1 MQAQQNKQ
9 AHITHGNTTIRLQWQ
24 GSHIVGKVQFE
35 LSALLPE
42 PKQITYSRDFLLQ
55 ARNTESQYLA
65 PSIKLPLLTRSQTTP
80 LFKGF
85 AQTATPNRRS
95 GRRRTFIDDSGRKH
109 FYRSSKPKVLR
120 TTPPPQRIQRI
131 KRIYNLTNRR
141 APPPRGTPGA
151 EQADEECTPPDKE
164 PHAQSRG
171 AGRRR
176 ARRALYRSWRR
187 QCKQCLVR
195 GAGSRTP
202 APCQLTKATPKRA
215 KWFRQALLWQHTATK
230 RHERKKR
237 VTRHPTTPPLPY
249 ASKLRIGSLNV
260 QGFADTLKLKTA
272 LQVMERHRID
282 VLMLTETKSTS
293 YYSYV
298 SEEHLVI
305 LSGNNR
311 DKHAGVGAI
320 ITPHL
325 RPYLMDVIQF
335 NNRIIHLCFKKQ
347 GGAVHVVGA
356 YAPHSGRDFEED
368 RQPFWEQL
376 EEHLSRIPHP
386 EPLYLTGDFNVRFQA
401 SHRHDE
407 GVTGPHTYGK
417 GPRFIDHTATSNR
430 SLCVKTMQSLGMLEA
445 ASYITPIPSHQITYR
460 DKAAPPASWEQF
472 IMDPLILQQFYSQ
485 LHQRTPEASLEV
497 AALVRSYLD
506 LPELLPP
513 TKNQPHPDPTRFQRL
528 DHTFVRAQWLHTVN
542 SCRSKLFAG
551 FPSDHYPLV
560 TEVQVKLAAKNI
572 KKPKPRK
579 YDFSTV
585 TPEQKEQFNQRVR
598 KHLGL
603 SFEQPPDLPTSNDH
617 TAECTFYTDGSGTRG
632 RCTAASPAGW
642 GWCTERTGEDG
653 ELEWTDASGP
663 VITDP
668 DHTAYLGARVGS
680 NNTAE
685 LSAIAEALLYAH
697 EQAYHRVIIRSD
709 SQWAINVITGKWRP
723 KTHHNLINC
732 IRSLLKFPK
741 GRAKLFWVKGH
752 AGDRGNERADRLADK
767 GKESQMHEGGRSF
780 NTPPRTT
787 PQTRSRHSHAAFTEA
802 IQAAA
807 QETFKLQT
815 RHPKKPWIT
824 DATLTALQEARAAE
838 AEATPHA
845 KSLRNKAKRLVRKDR
860 IKWIHDR
867 LVQDPGGI
875 TKDVWRMAKQQKRG
889 FVGKR
894 SHLVVDGKPIPW
906 SRSHEA
912 FRDHLQNKQWA
923 PRLTTPQLREAARDM
938 GPNIFEQAPEEPLFT
953 IAELQTALT
962 KLKKNKAPGPDG
974 ITNELYGLLDTEGEL
989 NLLQLYNDILTTPQI
1004 PEEWYLATVVS
1015 IFKGKGSDT
1024 DVGNYR
1030 PISLLNA
1037 SYKILASM
1045 IQTRLAKA
1053 SEPKLRKTQY
1063 GFRAERSTTHPLF
1076 ILRRAME
1083 WSQMTD
1089 KPLQLLFLDW
1099 RQAFD
1104 SLDHTA
1110 MLTALRRFGVSQNFL
1125 QLIEAFYSKPVF
1137 QVHSWQGTSCTGQ
1150 VGAGIRQGCPLSP
1163 YLFIM
1168 VLSVIMHD
1176 VDNALLDTGVPTN
1189 TWSVGNPTYD
1199 LEYADDTLLISLTT
1213 PQLQSFLTT
1222 LEREAARYGMS
1233 LNETKTEHL
1242 TKPGTQGDLF
1252 FQSGEKVPKTSK
1264 AKYLGAMISWD
1275 RPFHEAFYHRL
1286 ALAESDFKK
1295 LRLVWNSNMPR
1306 RRKLYIFHSTI
1317 VPSLLYGLDSLS
1329 LTDHNLRTVNGQYY
1343 RFLRRVMGI
1352 KAAYYSRIPNEEVW
1366 NQAGRPHRAGDLLN
1380 ATQHKMLVE
1389 VYSHSMDDPLHNV
1402 VFCSA
1407 LKDRITTQG
1416 RRRGKPI
1423 PYWLRTMIK
1432 RHYPSL
1438 SDHTAGSLFGPQFKF
1453 VELGR
1458 TLRQT
1463 LERAPKRA
1471 RPRAWPGTP
1480 LRLKNLLLRYM
1491 EPLGTLNPCRKC
1503 KARFP

>member
-1 MQAQQNKQ
+1 
-9 AHITHGNTTIRLQWQ
+9 
-24 GSHIVGKVQFE
+24 
-35 LSALLPE
+35 
-42 PKQITYSRDFLLQ
+42 
-55 ARNTESQYLA
+55 
-65 PSIKLPLLTRSQTTP
+65 
-80 LFKGF
+80 
-85 AQTATPNRRS
+85 
-95 GRRRTFIDDSGRKH
+95 
-109 FYRSSKPKVLR
+109 
-120 TTPPPQRIQRI
+120 
-131 KRIYNLTNRR
+131 
-141 APPPRGTPGA
+141 
-151 EQADEECTPPDKE
+151 
-164 PHAQSRG
+164 
-171 AGRRR
+171 
-176 ARRALYRSWRR
+176 
-187 QCKQCLVR
+187 
-195 GAGSRTP
+195 
-202 APCQLTKATPKRA
+202 
-215 KWFRQALLWQHTATK
+215 
-230 RHERKKR
+230 
-237 VTRHPTTPPLPY
+237 
-249 ASKLRIGSLNV
+249 
-260 QGFADTLKLKTA
+260 
-272 LQVMERHRID
+272 MERHRID
-282 VLMLTETKSTS
+282 VLMLSETKSTS

-320 ITPHL
+320 IRPHL
-325 RPYLMDVIQF
+325 RPYLMDVIQV

-356 YAPHSGRDFEED
+356 YAPHSGRDFEAD

-401 SHRHDE
+401 SHRNDE

-430 SLCVKTMQSLGMLEA
+430 SLCVKTMQSLGMVES
-445 ASYITPIPSHQITYR
+445 ASYITPVPSHQITYR

-472 IMDPLILQQFYSQ
+472 IVDPPILQQFYALVQ
-485 LHQRTPEASLEV
+485 QRAPEASLEV
-497 AALVRSYLD
+497 AALVRSYLEM
-506 LPELLPP
+506 PELLPP
-513 TKNQPHPDPTRFQRL
+513 TKNQPHPDPIRFQRL
-528 DHTFVRAQWLHTVN
+528 DHTFVRTQWLHTVN

-579 YDFSTV
+579 FDFTHV
-585 TPEQKEQFNQRVR
+585 TQEQRAQFNLRVR
-598 KHLGL
+598 KHLGQRPEEP
-603 SFEQPPDLPTSNDH
+603 SDPPTSSDH

-653 ELEWTDASGP
+653 ELEWIDASGP

-668 DHTAYLGARVGS
+668 DHTAFLGARVGS

-697 EQAYHRVIIRSD
+697 EQSYHKIIIRSD

-723 KTHHNLINC
+723 KTHHNLINY
-732 IRSLLKFPK
+732 IRTLLKFPRGK
-741 GRAKLFWVKGH
+741 AKLFWVKGH

-767 GKESQMHEGGRSF
+767 GKESQLREGGRSF

-787 PQTRSRHSHAAFTEA
+787 PQTRNGCPHTTFAEA
-802 IQAAA
+802 LKAAA
-807 QETFKLQT
+807 QETFKFQT

-824 DATLTALQEARAAE
+824 DATLAALQEARAAE

-845 KSLRNKAKRLVRKDR
+845 KSLRNKAKRLARKDR

-875 TKDVWRMAKQQKRG
+875 TKDVWRMTKQQKRG

-906 SRSHEA
+906 SRSHEV
-912 FRDHLQNKQWA
+912 FRDHLQNQQWA
-923 PRLTTPQLREAARDM
+923 SRLTTPQLREAARDM
-938 GPNIFEQAPEEPLFT
+938 GPNIYEQAPDEPLFT

-989 NLLQLYNDILTTPQI
+989 NLLQLYNDILTTPHI

-1024 DVGNYR
+1024 DVSNYR

-1037 SYKILASM
+1037 SYKILASL

-1053 SEPKLRKTQY
+1053 SEPKLRNTQY
-1063 GFRAERSTTHPLF
+1063 GFRAGRSTSHPLF

-1110 MLTALRRFGVSQNFL
+1110 MLTALSRFGVSQNFL
-1125 QLIEAFYSKPVF
+1125 HLIEAFYSKPIF
-1137 QVHSWQGTSCTGQ
+1137 QVQSWEGTSCTGK

-1176 VDNALLDTGVPTN
+1176 VDNALLEKGVPTN

-1199 LEYADDTLLISLTT
+1199 LEYADDTLLISLTAAT
-1213 PQLQSFLTT
+1213 KLPNNIGGRSF
-1222 LEREAARYGMS
+1222 
-1233 LNETKTEHL
+1233 
-1242 TKPGTQGDLF
+1242 
-1252 FQSGEKVPKTSK
+1252 
-1264 AKYLGAMISWD
+1264 
-1275 RPFHEAFYHRL
+1275 
-1286 ALAESDFKK
+1286 
-1295 LRLVWNSNMPR
+1295 
-1306 RRKLYIFHSTI
+1306 
-1317 VPSLLYGLDSLS
+1317 
-1329 LTDHNLRTVNGQYY
+1329 
-1343 RFLRRVMGI
+1343 
-1352 KAAYYSRIPNEEVW
+1352 
-1366 NQAGRPHRAGDLLN
+1366 
-1380 ATQHKMLVE
+1380 
-1389 VYSHSMDDPLHNV
+1389 
-1402 VFCSA
+1402 
-1407 LKDRITTQG
+1407 
-1416 RRRGKPI
+1416 
-1423 PYWLRTMIK
+1423 
-1432 RHYPSL
+1432 
-1438 SDHTAGSLFGPQFKF
+1438 
-1453 VELGR
+1453 
-1458 TLRQT
+1458 
-1463 LERAPKRA
+1463 
-1471 RPRAWPGTP
+1471 
-1480 LRLKNLLLRYM
+1480 
-1491 EPLGTLNPCRKC
+1491 
-1503 KARFP
+1503 